1 MSLEV
6 LVLNALWLASFNS
19 RFAFSG
25 DVIKGLLDVH
35 GSFGVLHDD
44 GMFEGIHLLHRVDHH
59 QGQYDIAE
67 HQGFAVD
74 FRKQCCCSSIEL
86 IFRGLRFMMCFSI
99 RIPGWRLEAN
109 ERYHL

>member
-1 MSLEV
+1 MV
-6 LVLNALWLASFNS
+6 GVIVTVG
-19 RFAFSG
+19 FAFSG

-44 GMFEGIHLLHRVDHH
+44 GMFKGIHLLHRVDHC

-86 IFRGLRFMMCFSI
+86 VFHGLKVHDVFFDQD
-99 RIPGWRLEAN
+99 PRLEIGSK
-109 ERYHL
+109 